1 MEKIK
6 PIFEKTSEKL
16 EDQNNFW
23 SNLETSNNDNHVLHG
38 NSAKFFFECKDDRSK
53 ELFEILKAN
62 GLEEED
68 SVLEIGSNCGRN
80 INYIKKMGIPNVIGI
95 EINKKA
101 IEYGIEN
108 YDALSEDNFIE
119 GSVDVVIGKIK
130 NVDWVF
136 TMAVLVHLNKE
147 QKESIYNWAR
157 ENVNKGI
164 VFVEAFGN
172 KDKAHHFSQNG
183 HWYSVV
189 KTNEV
194 MDLGKSVS
202 FDKFKSIGYTACII
216 KK

>member
-1 MEKIK
+1 MQKIK

-23 SNLETSNNDNHVLHG
+23 SNLEISNNDNHVLHG

-62 GLEEED
+62 GLEEGD

-119 GSVDVVIGKIK
+119 GSVDIVIDKIK

-164 VFVEAFGN
+164 VFVESFGN
-172 KDKAHHFSQNG
+172 EDKAHHFSQNG

-189 KTNEV
+189 KTDEV
-194 MDLGKSVS
+194 MDLGRSVN
-202 FDKFKSIGYTACII
+202 FGKIKSIGYTACII

>member
-1 MEKIK
+1 MKKIK
-6 PIFEKTSEKL
+6 PIFEKTNEKL

-23 SNLETSNNDNHVLHG
+23 ANLETSSDDNHVLHG
-38 NSAKFFFECKDDRSK
+38 NSAKFFFECKDNRSK
-53 ELFEILKAN
+53 ELFEILKNN

-80 INYIKKMGIPNVIGI
+80 INYIKTMGVKNVAGI

-101 IEYGIEN
+101 IEYGIKN

-119 GSVDVVIGKIK
+119 GSVDIAINKVK
-130 NVDWVF
+130 NVDWLF

-147 QKESIYNWAR
+147 QKDVIYSWAR
-157 ENVNKGI
+157 NNVNKGI
-164 VFVEAFGN
+164 VFVETFG
-172 KDKAHHFSQNG
+172 KTEKAHHFSQNG
-183 HWYSVV
+183 HWYNVV
-189 KTNEV
+189 MVNEV
-194 MDLGKSVS
+194 EGLGKSVR